1 MQALMKLAPD
11 QSTVV
16 SQVHEQA
23 RCTPDR
29 VAVHFGDQRLTFA
42 DIDRRSNQVA
52 EGLRAAGLRRGSR
65 IGVLAKNTPTLYDL
79 ALGAAKANVALVPTN
94 YRLAAAEIAYILQ
107 DAEVEFIFVASDYGE
122 IIGQIKK
129 ELPALR
135 HVITIDGPEYPSHE
149 YVEWRHRY
157 SDADVQH
164 DLDPEDVFVQVYSS
178 GTTGRPKGV
187 PLTNRNIWEALKVR
201 LEAWGPWHD
210 RDVIHVC
217 MPQYH
222 IGAVMWGLG
231 GLCRGVTSVL
241 TREYKPAE
249 VLDMIPRYRITK
261 TQLASSMLK
270 MLLDEP
276 GCKSTDFSSLEYICY
291 GGGTSSEGLAAE
303 AQRVFRCGLCQGY
316 GMTESSGAMVYMTP
330 PEYAKAVG
338 ERLKSAGRPLPTVD
352 IRICGP
358 DGSVLGPREVGE
370 IVCRGPQVMK
380 GYWKLPAASTET
392 LRDGW
397 LHTGDAGYMDEDG
410 YLYVS
415 DRIKDMIRSGGENIY
430 SAEVESALSAHPSVK
445 DAAVIAVPDAHW
457 GEVPKAF
464 VVVVS
469 KDAPT
474 EQELIEF
481 VRSRIAH
488 YKAPKSVEFVESLP
502 RNASGKVL
510 KRQLRAPYWK
520 AI

>member
-1 MQALMKLAPD
+1 MKLAQE
-11 QSTVV
+11 QSSVV
-16 SQVHEQA
+16 SQVRERA
-23 RCTPDR
+23 RCTPNR
-29 VAVHFGDQRLTFA
+29 VAVHFGNQSLTFA
-42 DIDRRSNQVA
+42 DIERRSNQVA
-52 EGLRAAGLRRGSR
+52 EGLRAAGVRRASR
-65 IGVLAKNTPTLYDL
+65 IGILAKNTPTFYDL
-79 ALGAAKANVALVPTN
+79 ALGAAKVGVALVPVN
-94 YRLAAAEIAYILQ
+94 YRLAPAEMAYILR
-107 DAEVEFIFVASDYGE
+107 DAEVGVMFVASDYVE
-122 IIGQIKK
+122 MIGQIQG
-129 ELPALR
+129 ELPDLR
-135 HVITIDGPEYPSHE
+135 QVISIDGPEYPCRE
-149 YVEWRHRY
+149 YTDWRERHDDVEAKY
-157 SDADVQH
+157 N
-164 DLDPEDVFVQVYSS
+164 LDPEDVFVQAYSS

-210 RDVIHVC
+210 RDVIHIG

-222 IGAVMWGLG
+222 MGAIMWGLG
-231 GLCRGVTSVL
+231 GLCRGVGSVL

-249 VLDMIPRYRITK
+249 LLDLIQRYRITK

-276 GCKSTDFSSLEYICY
+276 GCANTDFSSLEYICY

-303 AQRVFRCGLCQGY
+303 AQRAFRCGLCQGY
-316 GMTESSGAMVYMTP
+316 GMTESSGAMAYMTP
-330 PEYAKAVG
+330 PEYAEAVG
-338 ERLKSAGRPLPTVD
+338 ERLKSAGRALPSVE

-358 DGSVLGPREVGE
+358 DGSVLGPRELGE

-380 GYWKLPAASTET
+380 GYWKLPEASAET

-410 YLYVS
+410 YVYVC

-457 GEVPKAF
+457 GEVAKAF
-464 VVVVS
+464 VVVEP
-469 KDAPT
+469 KGAPT
-474 EQELIEF
+474 EHELIEF
-481 VRSRIAH
+481 VRGRIAH
-488 YKAPKSVEFVESLP
+488 YKAPKSVEFVKSLP

-510 KRQLRAPYWK
+510 KRELRAPYWK
-520 AI
+520 AHR